1 MNETFAK
8 MISERKVVI
17 FMDDVIVHGNSS
29 TELTAR
35 VSEFLQKCKDEDL
48 HLKIA
53 KSTFETQEID
63 FLGYKVKY
71 GQYSPCPIKTAA
83 IKDWPAP
90 TNLKELRS
98 FIGFCNFY
106 RMFIAN
112 FSQIVHSLHLLTKK
126 GQEYVWEEPQ
136 QQAFQEL
143 KNWLTSSP
151 VLRLPDLSKPFTIQT
166 DASKLGTGAV
176 LLQQDAA
183 GVSHPCAYLSQALV
197 GAEQNYQVYD
207 LELLAVIRVL
217 KAWRPYLVSPVEPTV
232 IYTDHQNIT
241 YFRQPQDLTARQ
253 MCWHSILQ
261 EYLVWFVHIAGKKN
275 GAPDLLSRMA
285 HFVPSVTPQ
294 LTLIPDS
301 LVDQQRG
308 GVKNLKPGSFSMK
321 VTKIKKKTP
330 TSSTAD
336 GQRPRK
342 ETSKTAI
349 PSGKGVLTLSNE
361 LAAKARDYC
370 VQRKE
375 KKELEEEKIAKN
387 KKRIYIPTE
396 LRREALKEY
405 HDARPAGHPGV
416 GAMMKKV
423 VKHLW
428 WPMIHRDVRQYVRGC
443 QTCQAAKVN
452 THPTTPPI
460 TPHDVAANPFP
471 FKQVSV
477 DLVTDLPPA
486 RGFDSIL
493 TIVDQ
498 GLTKGAYFLPTNKT
512 ATSADIA
519 TLYHNAV
526 YPNYGIPDAVISD
539 HGPQF
544 VSSFTRDL
552 YSKSGIEMKATT
564 AYRPQSN
571 GEAKRV
577 NQEIGTYLRMYC
589 TEKPDDW
596 SLYLADAQ
604 FAHNSHIHSTHGQTP
619 FYLLHGYEPTA
630 YPSDVANPPG
640 LVDDRLEQLAAN
652 RDKAIIAHKRAQE
665 AMIARKPGLA
675 YKKFEVGDKVWLDAR
690 NLHLKTTRKLT
701 PRRLGPFEII
711 EEITPVVYKLRLP
724 SAWRIH
730 DVFHAS
736 LLTPQ
741 VVTPEYGL
749 PPMPPLPELVD
760 GESEFEVENI
770 LRHKHVGRKKELRYL
785 VQWRGYSRAESTWEP
800 EEHLKNTPEVLE
812 AYKSTHHLQ

>member
-1 MNETFAK
+1 
-8 MISERKVVI
+8 
-17 FMDDVIVHGNSS
+17 MDDVIVHGK
-29 TELTAR
+29 TREELTAR
-35 VSEFLQKCKDEDL
+35 VSEFLQKCQDEDL
-48 HLKIA
+48 CLKIS
-53 KSTFETQEID
+53 KSTFETQEVD
-63 FLGYKVKY
+63 FLGYKVRY
-71 GQYSPCPIKTAA
+71 GEYSPCPVKTAA
-83 IKDWPAP
+83 IKDWLTP

-112 FSQIVHSLHLLTKK
+112 FSQIAHSLHLLTKK
-126 GQEYVWEEPQ
+126 DQEYVWGEAQ
-136 QQAFQEL
+136 RQAFQEL
-143 KNWLTSSP
+143 RTRLTSSP
-151 VLRLPDLSKPFTIQT
+151 VLRLPDLSKLFTIQT

-207 LELLAVIRVL
+207 LELLAVIRAL

-253 MCWHSILQ
+253 MRWHSILQ
-261 EYLVWFVHIAGKKN
+261 EYPVRFVHIVGKKN

-301 LVDQQRG
+301 LVDSEKG
-308 GVKNLKPGSFSMK
+308 GVKNLKSGSFSVK
-321 VTKIKKKTP
+321 ITKIMKKTP

-336 GQRPRK
+336 GQHPPE
-342 ETSKTAI
+342 ETPKTAT

-370 VQRKE
+370 VQRR
-375 KKELEEEKIAKN
+375 KKEEFEEEKIAKN
-387 KKRIYIPTE
+387 KKRIYIPME
-396 LRREALKEY
+396 LRREALREY

-423 VKHLW
+423 LKHLW
-428 WPMIHRDVRQYVRGC
+428 WPTIHRDVRQYVCGC
-443 QTCQAAKVN
+443 QTCQAVKVN
-452 THPTTPPI
+452 THPTAPPI

-477 DLVTDLPPA
+477 DLITDLPLA

-526 YPNYGIPDAVISD
+526 YPNFGIPDAIISD
-539 HGPQF
+539 HRLQF

-571 GEAKRV
+571 GEAERV
-577 NQEIGTYLRMYC
+577 NQEVGTYLRMYC
-589 TEKPDDW
+589 AEKPNDW
-596 SLYLADAQ
+596 SLFLADVQ
-604 FAHNSHIHSTHGQTP
+604 FAHNSRIHSTHGQMP

-640 LVDDRLEQLAAN
+640 LADDRLEQLTAN
-652 RDKAIIAHKRAQE
+652 RDKAIITHKRTQE
-665 AMIARKPGLA
+665 AMITRKPGLA
-675 YKKFEVGDKVWLDAR
+675 YKKFKVGDKVWLDAR

-711 EEITPVVYKLRLP
+711 EEILPVVYKLQLP
-724 SAWRIH
+724 STWRIH
-730 DVFHAS
+730 DIFHAS

-741 VVTPEYGL
+741 VITPEYGV
-749 PPMPPLPELVD
+749 PPTPPLPELVD
-760 GESEFEVENI
+760 GEPEFEVEGI
-770 LRHKHVGRKKELRYL
+770 LRHKNVGRKRELRYL
-785 VQWRGYSRAESTWEP
+785 VQWHGYSRAESTWEP

-812 AYKSTHHLQ
+812 AYKSTHHL